1 MKRFILLLL
10 TFVIASNTMDAK
22 LTDLLPRAKFAKK
35 LNTKGFRLSRA
46 IQIADG
52 SNTLVLKEFFTEH
65 GCTIKQNARAKV
77 VVNLTDRIEGT
88 EDYHLAGY
96 ENEAYRLT
104 IHPST
109 IEIKAVSPVG
119 VIRATQTLEM
129 LAEGNGST
137 QCLEAVDI
145 IDYPAFKLRGF
156 MHDVGRSFISI
167 DELKKQIRLLL
178 SLIHI

>member
-22 LTDLLPRAKFAKK
+22 FIDLLPRAKFATK
-35 LNTKGFRLSRA
+35 LDAKGFRLSRA

-52 SNTLVLKEFFTEH
+52 SNTLILKDFFTEH
-65 GCTIKQNARAKV
+65 GCTIKPNARAKV
-77 VVNLTDRIEGT
+77 VVNLTDRIEDT
-88 EDYHLAGY
+88 EDYYLAGY

-104 IHPST
+104 IHPNT

-129 LAEGNGST
+129 LAEAMAPRHASKRLTLST
-137 QCLEAVDI
+137 ILLSNYEDSCTMW
-145 IDYPAFKLRGF
+145 G
-156 MHDVGRSFISI
+156 GRSS
-167 DELKKQIRLLL
+167 L
-178 SLIHI
+178 SMS